1 MITSYL
7 QTTTSSKSP
16 NVVNLM
22 NCNKQDTRLK
32 SLMSLKRLKYTDLDF
47 INDFMHAKMVQ
58 VHLREANISG
68 LLMEHFCENS
78 HGLKGNYYFLKEF

>member
-1 MITSYL
+1 
-7 QTTTSSKSP
+7 
-16 NVVNLM
+16 
-22 NCNKQDTRLK
+22 
-32 SLMSLKRLKYTDLDF
+32 MSLKRLKYTDLDF

-58 VHLREANISG
+58 VHLREANIWS

>member
-1 MITSYL
+1 MIVSYL

-16 NVVNLM
+16 NVVNLT
-22 NCNKQDTRLK
+22 NCNKQDTTLK
-32 SLMSLKRLKYTDLDF
+32 SLMSLKRFIYTDLDF
-47 INDFMHAKMVQ
+47 INDFMYAKMVKF
-58 VHLREANISG
+58 HLRGANIRG